1 MARDSN
7 RELSTFAPSTGSI
20 ELVGS
25 DESTGRVDVVL
36 RNPFPHGDRAVN
48 DTKLAFELRRDG
60 NRLYVGVRQLTQG
73 VTSFRTWFARGSR
86 PTHANVRI
94 TLPKRADYRVR
105 LVANHHY
112 MSVRDL
118 TIGGSFEGYGSPGVT
133 IDADLADP
141 LSVRVSGTTYHG
153 EVTDD
158 PAVAAALARGGST
171 VRLRPRRSTTVHI
184 AHEQAG
190 DLEVVLIDA
199 GAGFDVTARGP
210 RATVTLGQTISTQ
223 SGDTTRAR
231 TTGFEQAAVQVTVA
245 ASSATGGVT
254 VKKIVE

>member
-1 MARDSN
+1 MT
-7 RELSTFAPSTGSI
+7 LSLHTRPPAATCRRPWFRAVNLLFVRWHGLEQGVINVCSKYGSI

-48 DTKLAFELRRDG
+48 DTKLAIELRRDG
-60 NRLYVGVRQLTQG
+60 NRLYVVSVSLRR
-73 VTSFRTWFARGSR
+73 VSR
-86 PTHANVRI
+86 RFERRSREAPGQHANVRI
-94 TLPKRADYRVR
+94 TLPKRADYRVH

-141 LSVRVSGTTYHG
+141 FSVRVSGTTYHG

-158 PAVAAALARGGST
+158 PAVAAALTMAAGRFNFGRGAR
-171 VRLRPRRSTTVHI
+171 RRCTSLTNK
-184 AHEQAG
+184 
-190 DLEVVLIDA
+190 
-199 GAGFDVTARGP
+199 
-210 RATVTLGQTISTQ
+210 
-223 SGDTTRAR
+223 
-231 TTGFEQAAVQVTVA
+231 QVTWR
-245 ASSATGGVT
+245 SS
-254 VKKIVE
+254 